1 MRIRG
6 LPVLVVVAG
15 LVLWPAGAQAST
27 QTHECQHPVMTG
39 VEVYHLEGIR
49 TAAAC
54 PVALALFSWETSSAA
69 HQNSLYGC
77 HRSSPDAAGYPYLK
91 LHAFRGWKLSLVGKP
106 YGEFT
111 MSRYGRSFRVI
122 GTDFPLNCT

>member
-1 MRIRG
+1 MRSRR
-6 LPVLVVVAG
+6 LSLLAALAV

-27 QTHECQHPVMTG
+27 PLHECQHPAMTG

-54 PVALALFSWETSSAA
+54 PVALALFSWETSSPR
-69 HQNSLYGC
+69 HQDSLYGC
-77 HRSSPDAAGYPYLK
+77 NRPSPDAAGYPYLR
-91 LHAFRGWKLSLVGKP
+91 LHVFRGWKLSLTD
-106 YGEFT
+106 GEFT
-111 MSRYGRSFRVI
+111 MSRSGRSFRVT

>member
-1 MRIRG
+1 MRFRS
-6 LPVLVVVAG
+6 LPVLGLLAG
-15 LVLWPAGAQAST
+15 LALWPAGAQGST

-39 VEVYHLEGIR
+39 VEVYHLQGIR

-69 HQNSLYGC
+69 RQNALYGC
-77 HRSSPDAAGYPYLK
+77 NRPSRDAAGYPYLK
-91 LHAFRGWKLSLVGKP
+91 LHMFRGWKLSLIGKP

-111 MSRYGRSFRVI
+111 MSRGRASFRVV